1 MEEDLYAARIT
12 KPPEVKKT
20 NLTKDKN
27 TKKIEKITKPQ
38 KNIKNKEKIIEKNI
52 EIIEE
57 SPDIED
63 SIMKD
68 DPQPLLT
75 QPFAPK
81 LPHQSISTNS
91 NYPTNSKKVRQTIP
105 INSKISYR
113 IEEDILNRKADIY
126 IKDLI
131 TVVPALKRNLVKAI
145 KNSNKPIIDQL
156 PLTFAEDDDIDTTAI
171 YTDFF
176 IGDIKIRA
184 MLDTGSAKTC
194 MAKNVADKLG
204 LKIDAA
210 STSVFTLGNGSKQA
224 SLGLIYDVPL
234 NIGGNMI
241 IPGAI
246 EILPVCPVN
255 LIIGNNWMNRAK
267 AKLNLEDNKITE
279 QYKGLKAKSDFIYT
293 REPSYNKISDQSFTY
308 TKNYNDQRTP
318 TQEIDIDD
326 DSDDSMNDTESDS
339 DDELMMLTDEYNEI
353 SNPEEFGNIY
363 MKASKEE
370 RDTYEIYA
378 RDDYYLPPYTQRDYE
393 LNIKSILD
401 PFRGLYKNDFKVFCN
416 IVNNKLFD
424 IDSRWQPS
432 SSYIVQ
438 RDDSLILFLVNS
450 TNNTMHFKAKE
461 LLALI
466 DLLYIKEIDDV
477 HTYNIARP
485 NVLTTVDLNCNVEA
499 SDEDIEMQSY
509 VFDQFEEYIKDKID
523 ISNVPENIKYSF
535 LLVLHAYQHIFDWEN
550 NKIGNIEVF
559 EHEIKLKADAVP
571 KRVRPYR
578 LSPLETE
585 SLRKELDKLLE
596 LGIIE
601 KGGFSDWASPII
613 MIKKKD
619 GSYRIV
625 ADFRYLNSQSQ
636 VMNYPISNI
645 DELLDNLNKAYWMSQ
660 FDLRSGFFQA
670 NLKPTSQS
678 LTTVVCPLG
687 AYFFKKLPQGIQTSP
702 HVFSEIM
709 EKCFHELINQCVVL
723 YLDDVTT
730 YTVNKDPKEHLEDLK
745 KTFACMDRNGIV
757 LNPKK
762 SHFFKD
768 EILFLGYIVARD
780 KIKPNPDTVAK
791 IRDYPLPKTIKEIR
805 SFIGLASYYRRFV
818 NNFAKVAR
826 PLHEQLKTTS
836 RVTWTDDATKAF
848 HKLKDI
854 LTSEPVLSKP
864 DFNKE
869 FFVVTDASIE
879 GLGAILT
886 QKDEEDREHPI
897 IYSSRALQGSEK
909 NYGVSKLELLAV
921 VWALQL
927 YRPYL
932 LGSHF
937 QVTIISDHSAIN
949 GLLKSKKPTGIIARW
964 IEILSEYNFKV
975 VYRPGRVNESAD
987 FLSRLG
993 Y

>member
-1 MEEDLYAARIT
+1 MEDDDLYAARLS
-12 KPPEVKKT
+12 KPPEVKKA
-20 NLTKDKN
+20 NLTKDN
-27 TKKIEKITKPQ
+27 NNKKIEKLPKPQ
-38 KNIKNKEKIIEKNI
+38 KNIKKINTKKIIL
-52 EIIEE
+52 EE
-57 SPDIED
+57 DEDDSPMMEVE
-63 SIMKD
+63 
-68 DPQPLLT
+68 QPLLT
-75 QPFAPK
+75 QPFTPK
-81 LPHQSISTNS
+81 PSHQIISTTS
-91 NYPTNSKKVRQTIP
+91 TIKKPRTP
-105 INSKISYR
+105 ITSKISYD
-113 IEEDILNRKADIY
+113 IGSDILNRKADIDV
-126 IKDLI
+126 KDLI
-131 TVVPALKRNLVKAI
+131 TAVPALKRSLVKAI
-145 KNSNKPIIDQL
+145 KETSVNQSTDNL
-156 PLTFAEDDDIDTTAI
+156 PLNFAEDDDIDTTAI

-176 IGDIKIRA
+176 INDVKIKA

-194 MAKNVADKLG
+194 MAKGVADKLG
-204 LKIDAA
+204 LEIDAA

-234 NIGGNMI
+234 NIGGNLI

-255 LIIGNNWMNRAK
+255 LIIGNNWMKRAK
-267 AKLNLEDNKITE
+267 AKLNLEDKKITV
-279 QYKGLKAKSDFIYT
+279 QYKGLKARNDFIYT
-293 REPSYNKISDQSFTY
+293 KEQTTQNVKNADFIYSKDNEGRNKTNIVKEVHF
-308 TKNYNDQRTP
+308 
-318 TQEIDIDD
+318 E
-326 DSDDSMNDTESDS
+326 DSEDSLYDSESET
-339 DDELMMLTDEYNEI
+339 DDELMMLVDEYDE
-353 SNPEEFGNIY
+353 SNPKSNFGQIF
-363 MKASKEE
+363 MKLSPDEK
-370 RDTYEIYA
+370 DMYEIYT
-378 RDDYYLPPYTQRDYE
+378 RNKFYLAPHSKRQYE
-393 LNIKSILD
+393 LNIKHLLE
-401 PFRGLYKNDFKVFCN
+401 PFRFLYKNDFKVFCN

-424 IDSRWQPS
+424 LESEWQPS
-432 SSYIVQ
+432 TSYIVH
-438 RDDSLILFLVNS
+438 DKDSLILFLVNS
-450 TNNTMHFKAKE
+450 TDNTVSFDEEE
-461 LLALI
+461 LIGEI
-466 DLLYIKEIDDV
+466 DLLYCKDISEV
-477 HTYNIARP
+477 QTYNIAKQK
-485 NVLTTVDLNCNVEA
+485 VDLYDLKPIDVDPDLHANH
-499 SDEDIEMQSY
+499 
-509 VFDQFEEYIKDKID
+509 FDQFEEYIKDKID
-523 ISNVPENIKYSF
+523 ITNVPKSLKYPFLQLLHSF
-535 LLVLHAYQHIFDWEN
+535 DHIFDWEN
-550 NKIGNIEVF
+550 NKIGNIDVF
-559 EHEIKLKADAVP
+559 EHEIKLKPDAVP

-578 LSPLETE
+578 LSPAETE
-585 SLRKELDKLLE
+585 SLRQELEKLLS

-601 KGGFSDWASPII
+601 KGGYSDWASPII

-670 NLKPTSQS
+670 NLKEKSQA

-709 EKCFHELINQCVVL
+709 ERCFHELINQCVVL

-730 YTVNKDPKEHLEDLK
+730 YTTSKNPVDHLADLE
-745 KTFACMDRNGIV
+745 KTFRCMSKHGV
-757 LNPKK
+757 MLNPKK

-768 EILFLGYIVARD
+768 EILFLGYLVGRD
-780 KIKPNPDTVAK
+780 SIKPNPDTVAK

-818 NNFAKVAR
+818 HNFAKIAR
-826 PLHEQLKTTS
+826 PLHEQLKTTT
-836 RVTWTDDATKAF
+836 RIAWNDEATNAF
-848 HKLKDI
+848 YKLKEI
-854 LTSEPVLSKP
+854 LTSEPVLTKP
-864 DFNKE
+864 DFRKE
-869 FFVVTDASIE
+869 FFVITDASIE

-897 IYSSRALQGSEK
+897 IYSSRALQGSER

-937 QVTIISDHSAIN
+937 QVTIISDHSALN

-964 IEILSEYNFKV
+964 IEILSEYNFKI